1 MIYIATHE
9 TPGVVQHI
17 TCYENRTDLMLYAD
31 AVTESYTDTDVGTR
45 DTIDTICH
53 KLRDLGVGHG
63 SRIHYRISRREA
75 ELLVRGGVRGF
86 GLPF

>member
-1 MIYIATHE
+1 MIYIATLE
-9 TPGVVQHI
+9 NGRGVQHI

-31 AVTESYTDTDVGTR
+31 AVTESYADTDVNAR

-53 KLRDLGVGHG
+53 KLCDLGVGYG
-63 SRIHYRISRREA
+63 ARIHYRISRREA
-75 ELLVRGGVRGF
+75 ELLSRGGVRGF